1 VAGSQE
7 AVIEINGLKL
17 HYLEWNPDGE
27 QNPAGKSVRKTIV
40 LLHGSNGNAHVWDQF
55 GTRAGSQIRTLALHL
70 RGHGDSQWS
79 RPPAYRC
86 EDYTGDLE
94 QFIAK
99 LDVGPVVLVAHSMS
113 VYHSIRCAVS
123 HPHTVAR
130 LVLIDIEA
138 AARSEHVRLLRVAGS
153 KPEPL
158 FESFE
163 RAFARERR
171 FFPFADENVLR
182 DFLATN
188 LREVP
193 VEGAGSEGAQAALT
207 YKYDRATLAEFE
219 AYDEWSRLGQIRCPT
234 MFVYGADSQLV
245 RPEVMQRMVEAV
257 PGSIAVRIERAGHMP
272 HMDNPI
278 GFAEAVLPFCLGKTN
293 K

>member
-1 VAGSQE
+1 VAGPQE
-7 AVIEINGLKL
+7 GVIEINGLKL
-17 HYLEWNPDGE
+17 RYLEWNPDGE
-27 QNPAGKSVRKTIV
+27 QSLGGKSVPKTIV

-55 GTRAGSQIRTLALHL
+55 GARAGSRMRTLALHL
-70 RGHGDSQWS
+70 RGHGDSEWS
-79 RPPAYRC
+79 RPAAYGC
-86 EDYTGDLE
+86 EDYTSDLE

-99 LDVGPVVLVAHSMS
+99 LDLGPVVLVAHSMS

-123 HPHTVAR
+123 RPDTVAG

-158 FESFE
+158 FDSFE
-163 RAFARERR
+163 QAVARERR
-171 FFPFADENVLR
+171 FFPFADEDVLR

-188 LREVP
+188 LREIP
-193 VEGAGSEGAQAALT
+193 AEGAGSGAQAALT

-219 AYDEWSRLGQIRCPT
+219 AYDEWSRLRQVPCPT

-257 PGSIAVRIERAGHMP
+257 PGSVAVRIDRAGHMP
-272 HMDNPI
+272 HMDNPD
-278 GFAEAVLPFCLGKTN
+278 GFAEAVLPFCLTRA
-293 K
+293 